1 MWLNSDYLQFLILS
15 SYANIYRTKLTKK
28 RSVQNPEYNF
38 QPEPEIDVEDTYHEI
53 DDNMVRVQ
61 LTNACGKTFHAVWK
75 HIDVY
80 VVNYKMS
87 KTVSCR
93 KFINMNVMI

>member
-38 QPEPEIDVEDTYHEI
+38 QPEPEIDVEETYHEI

-61 LTNACGKTFHAVWK
+61 LTNACGKTFHAV
-75 HIDVY
+75 
-80 VVNYKMS
+80 
-87 KTVSCR
+87 
-93 KFINMNVMI
+93 